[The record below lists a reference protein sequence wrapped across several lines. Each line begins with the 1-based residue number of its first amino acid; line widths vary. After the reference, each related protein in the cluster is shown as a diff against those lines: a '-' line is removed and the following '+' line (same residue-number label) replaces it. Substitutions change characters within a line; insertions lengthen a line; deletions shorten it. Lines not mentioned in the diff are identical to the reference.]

1 MASLDKKNVRYNI
14 LYILVYIV
22 GIILIFQLFN
32 LQIVHGEEYLQRAN
46 SRLTRETKIRAARGN
61 ILDCNGN
68 VLAGNEI
75 KYSLKIYK
83 SKIDEQNLNTT
94 ILNAIFVLEKNGDKY
109 NDDFPININP
119 VSFKYENQERI
130 NKWLEENDLADGTTA
145 EQALEYFIDEYS
157 LKQYSLEE
165 ARKIIA
171 VRYGID
177 VNGYSSMRGYE
188 ISPEVCE
195 KSVAQI
201 EEMNHSFPGI
211 NIEYRPIRKYY
222 YSSLASHVLG
232 YVGKIGNEEYTK
244 NEGYELD
251 DYIGKTG
258 IEYVCEKF
266 LKGKDG
272 LKQTDMS
279 IDGTTT
285 GEYITEEAISG
296 SNVMLTIDAKVQQ
309 VAEKAL
315 KENIEK
321 INNGDYGEKREVY
334 AGSVVVL
341 NVKTGEVI
349 SMVSYPDFE
358 PQLFVDGISTE
369 KWNEYTVK
377 GRSALINRTMQS
389 AYAPGSIF
397 KMVPAI
403 AGLETGKI
411 TKDEQIECA
420 GIYPGGYKPKC
431 WYYTTYGRGH
441 GYLTVSQAIQKSCN
455 CYFYEVGTR
464 IGIDNIEKYAT
475 YFGLGQKTNIELPG
489 EISGTLAGKKLYEK
503 LDETWYYGNTLSAVI
518 GQAENNFTPIQMAR
532 YIAMLTNGGKKLDL
546 TIIKDIIN
554 NQGKSIKTE
563 EVKDYINKRL
573 GIEKTS
579 EENLNIQK
587 ENLKTVLE
595 GMQSVTEEG
604 GTAYSVFKDFPIQ
617 VGGKTGSAEAGNDKT
632 NAWFV
637 GFAPYENPE
646 IAVVVLVENGAHGYY
661 SAEVTKEIMEAY
673 FGLNEEIVEDKTA
686 KPYTNL

>member
-14 LYILVYIV
+14 LYILVYVI

-32 LQIVHGEEYLQRAN
+32 LQIVHGEEYLQTAN

-68 VLAGNEI
+68 ILAGNEI

-94 ILNAIFVLEKNGDKY
+94 ILNAIYVLKKNGDKY
-109 NDDFPININP
+109 NDEFPININP

-130 NKWLEENDLADGTTA
+130 NKWLEEYNLTEGTTA
-145 EQALEYFIDEYS
+145 EEALEYFIDEYS

-232 YVGKIGNEEYTK
+232 YVGKIGNEEYTQ

-285 GEYITEEAISG
+285 GEYITEEAVSG

-349 SMVSYPDFE
+349 SMVSYPNFE

-503 LDETWYYGNTLSAVI
+503 LDEAWYYGNTLSAVI

-554 NQGKSIKTE
+554 NQGESIKTE

-579 EENLNIQK
+579 EENLKIQK

-595 GMQSVTEEG
+595 GTQSVTEEG

>member
-232 YVGKIGNEEYTK
+232 YVGKIGNEEYTQ

-309 VAEKAL
+309 VAERAL

-503 LDETWYYGNTLSAVI
+503 LDEAWYYGNTLSAVI

-554 NQGKSIKTE
+554 NQGESIKTE

-617 VGGKTGSAEAGNDKT
+617 VGGKTGSAEAGNNKT

>member
-14 LYILVYIV
+14 LYILVYVI

-32 LQIVHGEEYLQRAN
+32 LQIVHGEEYLQTAN

-68 VLAGNEI
+68 ILAGNEI

-94 ILNAIFVLEKNGDKY
+94 ILNAIYVLEKNGDKY
-109 NDDFPININP
+109 NDEFPININP

-130 NKWLEENDLADGTTA
+130 NKWLEEYNLTEGTTA
-145 EQALEYFIDEYS
+145 EEALEYFIDEYS

-188 ISPEVCE
+188 ISPEVCK

-232 YVGKIGNEEYTK
+232 YVGKIGNEEYTQ

-358 PQLFVDGISTE
+358 SQLFVDGISTE

-464 IGIDNIEKYAT
+464 VGIDNIEKYAT

-503 LDETWYYGNTLSAVI
+503 LGETWYYGNTLSAVI

-563 EVKDYINKRL
+563 EVKEYINKRL

>member
-232 YVGKIGNEEYTK
+232 YVGKIGNEEYTQ

-341 NVKTGEVI
+341 NVKTCEVI

-503 LDETWYYGNTLSAVI
+503 LDEAWYYGNTLSAVI

-554 NQGKSIKTE
+554 NQGESIKTE

-579 EENLNIQK
+579 EENLKIQK

>member
-14 LYILVYIV
+14 LYILVYVV
-22 GIILIFQLFN
+22 GIVLIFQLFN

-68 VLAGNEI
+68 ILAGNEI

-94 ILNAIFVLEKNGDKY
+94 ILNAIYVLEKNGDKY
-109 NDDFPININP
+109 NDEFPININP
-119 VSFKYENQERI
+119 VSFKYENQEII
-130 NKWLEENDLADGTTA
+130 NKWLEENDLAEGTTA

-157 LKQYSLEE
+157 LKQYSLED

-177 VNGYSSMRGYE
+177 TNGYSSMRGYE

-232 YVGKIGNEEYTK
+232 YVGKIGNEEYTQ

-296 SNVMLTIDAKVQQ
+296 SNVMLTINAKVQQ

-518 GQAENNFTPIQMAR
+518 GQAENNFTPVQMAR
-532 YIAMLTNGGKKLDL
+532 YIAMLTNGGKRLNL
-546 TIIKDIIN
+546 TVIKDIIN
-554 NQGKSIKTE
+554 NQGESIKTE

-661 SAEVTKEIMEAY
+661 TAEVTKEIMEAY

>member
-165 ARKIIA
+165 AKKIIA

-232 YVGKIGNEEYTK
+232 YVGKIGNEEYTQ

-503 LDETWYYGNTLSAVI
+503 LDEAWYYGNTLSAVI

-554 NQGKSIKTE
+554 NQGESIKTE

>member
-14 LYILVYIV
+14 LYILVYVI

-32 LQIVHGEEYLQRAN
+32 LQIVHGEEYLQTAN

-68 VLAGNEI
+68 ILAGNEI

-94 ILNAIFVLEKNGDKY
+94 ILNAIYVLEKNGDKY
-109 NDDFPININP
+109 NDEFPININP

-130 NKWLEENDLADGTTA
+130 NKWLEEYNLTEGTTA
-145 EQALEYFIDEYS
+145 EEALEYFIDEYS

-232 YVGKIGNEEYTK
+232 YVGKIGNEEYTQ

-285 GEYITEEAISG
+285 GEYITEEAVSG

-464 IGIDNIEKYAT
+464 VGIDNIEKYAT

-532 YIAMLTNGGKKLDL
+532 YIAMLTNGGKRLDL
-546 TIIKDIIN
+546 TVIKDIIN
-554 NQGKSIKTE
+554 NQGESIKTE

-573 GIEKTS
+573 GIEKTT
-579 EENLNIQK
+579 EEDLKVQE

-604 GTAYSVFKDFPIQ
+604 GTAYSVFRDFPIQ

>member
-211 NIEYRPIRKYY
+211 NIEYRAIRKYY

-232 YVGKIGNEEYTK
+232 YVGKIGNEEYTQ

-309 VAEKAL
+309 VAERAL

-503 LDETWYYGNTLSAVI
+503 LDEAWYYGNTLSAVI

-554 NQGKSIKTE
+554 NQGESIKTE

>member
-232 YVGKIGNEEYTK
+232 YVGKIGNEEYTQ

-309 VAEKAL
+309 VAERAL

-475 YFGLGQKTNIELPG
+475 FFGLGQKTNIELPG

-503 LDETWYYGNTLSAVI
+503 LDEAWYYGNTLSAVI

-554 NQGKSIKTE
+554 NQGESIKTE

>member
-232 YVGKIGNEEYTK
+232 YVGKIGNEEYTQ

-309 VAEKAL
+309 VAERAL

-503 LDETWYYGNTLSAVI
+503 LDEAWYYGNTLSAVI

-554 NQGKSIKTE
+554 NQGESIKTE

-637 GFAPYENPE
+637 GFAPYKNPE

>member
-177 VNGYSSMRGYE
+177 VSGYSSMRGYE

-232 YVGKIGNEEYTK
+232 YVGKIGNEEYTQ

-309 VAEKAL
+309 VAERAL

-503 LDETWYYGNTLSAVI
+503 LDEAWYYGNTLSAVI

-554 NQGKSIKTE
+554 NQGESIKTE

>member
-232 YVGKIGNEEYTK
+232 YVGKIGNEEYTQ

-309 VAEKAL
+309 VAERAL

-503 LDETWYYGNTLSAVI
+503 LDEAWYYGNTLSAVI

-554 NQGKSIKTE
+554 NQGESIKTE

-595 GMQSVTEEG
+595 GTQSVTEEG

>member
-232 YVGKIGNEEYTK
+232 YVGKIGNEEYTQ

-309 VAEKAL
+309 VAEKTL

-503 LDETWYYGNTLSAVI
+503 LDEAWYYGNTLSAVI

-554 NQGKSIKTE
+554 NQGESIKTE

>member
-171 VRYGID
+171 IRYGID

-232 YVGKIGNEEYTK
+232 YVGKIGNEEYTQ

-503 LDETWYYGNTLSAVI
+503 LDEAWYYGNTLSAVI

-554 NQGKSIKTE
+554 NQGESIKTE

-579 EENLNIQK
+579 EENLKIQK

>member
-232 YVGKIGNEEYTK
+232 YVGKIGNEEYTQ

-309 VAEKAL
+309 VAERAL

-503 LDETWYYGNTLSAVI
+503 LDEAWYYGNTLSAVI

-554 NQGKSIKTE
+554 NQGESIKTE

-604 GTAYSVFKDFPIQ
+604 GPAYSVFKDFPIQ

>member
-232 YVGKIGNEEYTK
+232 YVGKIGNEEYTQ

-503 LDETWYYGNTLSAVI
+503 LDEAWYYGNTLSAVI

-554 NQGKSIKTE
+554 NQGESIKTE

-579 EENLNIQK
+579 EENLKIQK

>member
-232 YVGKIGNEEYTK
+232 YVGKIGNEEYTQ

-309 VAEKAL
+309 VAERAL

-369 KWNEYTVK
+369 MWNEYTVK

-503 LDETWYYGNTLSAVI
+503 LDEAWYYGNTLSAVI

-554 NQGKSIKTE
+554 NQGESIKTE

>member
-232 YVGKIGNEEYTK
+232 YVGKIGNEEYTQ

-358 PQLFVDGISTE
+358 PQLFVNGISTE

-503 LDETWYYGNTLSAVI
+503 LDEAWYYGNTLSAVI

-554 NQGKSIKTE
+554 NQGESIKTE

-579 EENLNIQK
+579 EENLKIQK

>member
-232 YVGKIGNEEYTK
+232 YVGKIGNEEYTQ

-503 LDETWYYGNTLSAVI
+503 LDEAWYYGNTLSAVI

-554 NQGKSIKTE
+554 NQGESIKTE

>member
-14 LYILVYIV
+14 LYILVYVI

-32 LQIVHGEEYLQRAN
+32 LQIVHGEEYLQTAN

-68 VLAGNEI
+68 ILAGNEI

-94 ILNAIFVLEKNGDKY
+94 ILNAIYVLEKNGDKY
-109 NDDFPININP
+109 NDEFPININP

-130 NKWLEENDLADGTTA
+130 NKWLEENDLKEGTTA

-232 YVGKIGNEEYTK
+232 YVGKIGNEEYTQ

-285 GEYITEEAISG
+285 GEYITEEAVSG
-296 SNVMLTIDAKVQQ
+296 SDVMLTIDAKVQQ

-349 SMVSYPDFE
+349 SMVSYPNFE

-518 GQAENNFTPIQMAR
+518 GQAENNFTPVQMAR
-532 YIAMLTNGGKKLDL
+532 YIAMLTNGGKRLDL
-546 TIIKDIIN
+546 TIIKDVIN
-554 NQGKSIKTE
+554 NQGENIKTE
-563 EVKDYINKRL
+563 EIKDYINKRL
-573 GIEKTS
+573 GIEKTA
-579 EENLNIQK
+579 EEDLKVQE

-604 GTAYSVFKDFPIQ
+604 GTAYSVFRDFPIQ

>member
-232 YVGKIGNEEYTK
+232 YVGKIGNEEYTQ

-309 VAEKAL
+309 VAERAL

-377 GRSALINRTMQS
+377 RRSALINRTMQS

-503 LDETWYYGNTLSAVI
+503 LDEAWYYGNTLSAVI

-554 NQGKSIKTE
+554 NQGESIKTE

>member
-109 NDDFPININP
+109 NDEFPININP

-232 YVGKIGNEEYTK
+232 YVGKIGNEEYTQ

-321 INNGDYGEKREVY
+321 INNGDYGEKSEVY

-503 LDETWYYGNTLSAVI
+503 LDEAWYYGNTLSAVI

-554 NQGKSIKTE
+554 NQGESIKTE
-563 EVKDYINKRL
+563 EIKDYINKRL

>member
-232 YVGKIGNEEYTK
+232 YVGKIGNEEYTQ

-321 INNGDYGEKREVY
+321 INNGNYGEKREVY

-503 LDETWYYGNTLSAVI
+503 LDEAWYYGNTLSAVI

-554 NQGKSIKTE
+554 NQGESIKTE

-579 EENLNIQK
+579 EENLKIQK

>member
-232 YVGKIGNEEYTK
+232 YVGKIGNEEYTQ

-503 LDETWYYGNTLSAVI
+503 LDEAWYYGNTLSAVI

-554 NQGKSIKTE
+554 NQGESIKTE
-563 EVKDYINKRL
+563 EIKDYINKRL

>member
-232 YVGKIGNEEYTK
+232 YVGKIGNEEYTQ

-315 KENIEK
+315 KEIIEK

-503 LDETWYYGNTLSAVI
+503 LDEAWYYGNTLSAVI

-554 NQGKSIKTE
+554 NQGESIKTE

>member
-232 YVGKIGNEEYTK
+232 YVGKIGNEEYTQ

-296 SNVMLTIDAKVQQ
+296 SNVMITIDAKVQQ
-309 VAEKAL
+309 VAERAL

-503 LDETWYYGNTLSAVI
+503 LDEAWYYGNTLSAVI

-554 NQGKSIKTE
+554 NQGESIKTE

>member
-232 YVGKIGNEEYTK
+232 YVGKIGNEEYTQ

-251 DYIGKTG
+251 DYMGKTG

-315 KENIEK
+315 KENIGK

-554 NQGKSIKTE
+554 NQGESIKTE

>member
-232 YVGKIGNEEYTK
+232 YVGKIGNEEYTQ

-285 GEYITEEAISG
+285 GEYIMEEAISG

-358 PQLFVDGISTE
+358 TQLFVDGISTE

-503 LDETWYYGNTLSAVI
+503 LDEAWYYGNTLSAVI

-554 NQGKSIKTE
+554 NQGESIKTE

>member
-94 ILNAIFVLEKNGDKY
+94 ILNAIYVLEKNGDKY
-109 NDDFPININP
+109 NDEFPININP

-130 NKWLEENDLADGTTA
+130 NKWLEEYNLTEGTTA
-145 EQALEYFIDEYS
+145 EEALEYFIDEYS

-232 YVGKIGNEEYTK
+232 YVGKIGNEEYTQ

-285 GEYITEEAISG
+285 GEYITEEAVSG

-464 IGIDNIEKYAT
+464 VGIDNIEKYAT

-554 NQGKSIKTE
+554 NQGESIKTE

>member
-32 LQIVHGEEYLQRAN
+32 LQIIHGEEYLQRAN

-188 ISPEVCE
+188 ISSEVCK

-232 YVGKIGNEEYTK
+232 YVGKIGNEEYTQ

-321 INNGDYGEKREVY
+321 INNGNYGEKREVY

-397 KMVPAI
+397 KMVPAT

-554 NQGKSIKTE
+554 NQGESIKTE

>member
-61 ILDCNGN
+61 ILDYNGN

-232 YVGKIGNEEYTK
+232 YVGKIGNEEYTQ

-503 LDETWYYGNTLSAVI
+503 LDEAWYYGNTLSAVI

-554 NQGKSIKTE
+554 NQGESIKTE

>member
-109 NDDFPININP
+109 NDEFPININP

-232 YVGKIGNEEYTK
+232 YVGKIGNEEYTQ

-503 LDETWYYGNTLSAVI
+503 LDEAWYYGNTLSAVI

-554 NQGKSIKTE
+554 NQGESIKTE

>member
-232 YVGKIGNEEYTK
+232 YVGKIGNEEYTQ

-503 LDETWYYGNTLSAVI
+503 LDEAWYYGNTLSAVI

-554 NQGKSIKTE
+554 NQGESIKTE
-563 EVKDYINKRL
+563 EGKDYINKRL

-579 EENLNIQK
+579 EENLKIQK

>member
-75 KYSLKIYK
+75 KYALKIYK

-232 YVGKIGNEEYTK
+232 YVGKIGNEEYTQ

-595 GMQSVTEEG
+595 GTQSVTEEG

-646 IAVVVLVENGAHGYY
+646 VAVVVLVENGAHGYY

>member
-232 YVGKIGNEEYTK
+232 YVGKIGNEEYTQ

-309 VAEKAL
+309 VAERAL

-411 TKDEQIECA
+411 TKDEQIKCA

-503 LDETWYYGNTLSAVI
+503 LDEAWYYGNTLSAVI

-554 NQGKSIKTE
+554 NQGESIKTE